1 MNGAQ
6 RVSREEFCEDEA
18 NADTLTCTTNEVAKI
33 TSVLVDEVDKNTDRV
48 VVHMSTDKQNGRMSL
63 NTEVLGLADFVS
75 CNAPKPSTG
84 RTWRCKGD
92 GTTDEELIFLAQ
104 PTDLGKLLSGFE
116 YENFEQNTF
125 ENITISI
132 YDGVGNDEGCLP
144 AAEHPNAGTIRSGCF
159 HTNVTVAMMI
169 TDYDPDSV
177 YDPSATCGW
186 LPNCMELPYQ
196 AMLGLFG
203 FALICACC
211 VCSCFK
217 RWR

>member
-18 NADTLTCTTNEVAKI
+18 NAETLTCTTNEVAKI

-48 VVHMSTDKQNGRMSL
+48 VVHMSTDKQN
-63 NTEVLGLADFVS
+63 
-75 CNAPKPSTG
+75 
-84 RTWRCKGD
+84 
-92 GTTDEELIFLAQ
+92 
-104 PTDLGKLLSGFE
+104 GKLLSGFE

-186 LPNCMELPYQ
+186 LPNCMKLPYQ